1 MEVVFQRRIQFF
13 IQGVVLAVDRRVFRD
28 GQERIVIFLPV
39 ISNKTV
45 LVPDVPRSIPI
56 TYRIVLP
63 FPEQRGIDDRLQVF
77 LPAGGRRFGLLLGT
91 GIARSS

>member
-1 MEVVFQRRIQFF
+1 M
-13 IQGVVLAVDRRVFRD
+13 VLAVDRRVFRD